1 MRIALALL
9 FAALP
14 SIVFAEPRPEDRAA
28 SIAQDHIV
36 QSGHGPVRFG
46 FDVEGGTLV
55 DAEPSEGGGA
65 PMHTEAAKRVFA
77 LGATDKS
84 VAWAAFDLKRWSGCD
99 DAKACKGKA
108 PFATLH
114 VAMLL
119 EKGRNGW
126 TSGVFHYAEPFTH
139 KAYKKA
145 LKDGKTLS
153 PLAKKI
159 DAGAEDAV
167 KVFEAS
173 IGDPVKL
180 AATVSPRKD
189 VVLYGSDLPERYVG
203 GAAVK
208 KQLLKWDLSLKVRDG
223 IQAGVSKGKT
233 VAWVAAN
240 VDARPVKVMALP
252 TPYRLLA
259 IYEKVG
265 TSWQLVQASFSF
277 AVNPYADEP

>member
-1 MRIALALL
+1 MRIAFALL
-9 FAALP
+9 IAL
-14 SIVFAEPRPEDRAA
+14 SSVAVADPRPADRAV
-28 SIAQDHIV
+28 SIAEDHVV

-46 FDVEGGTLV
+46 FDVEAGVLV
-55 DAEPSEGGGA
+55 DAEPAEGGGA
-65 PMHTEAAKRVFA
+65 PMYTEGAKQVFA
-77 LGATDKS
+77 VGARDKN
-84 VAWAAFDLKRWSGCD
+84 VAWAAFDLKRWSACD
-99 DAKACKGKA
+99 DAKACKGKP

-119 EKGRNGW
+119 EKGRHGW
-126 TSGVFHYAEPFTH
+126 SSGVFHYAEPFTS

-145 LKDGKTLS
+145 LKDGKTLP

-173 IGDPVKL
+173 IGDPAKL
-180 AATVSPRKD
+180 AASVSARKD

-208 KQLLKWDLSLKVRDG
+208 QQLLKWDLSLKVRDG

-252 TPYRLLA
+252 SPYRLLA

-277 AVNPYADEP
+277 AVNPYADGP

>member
-9 FAALP
+9 
-14 SIVFAEPRPEDRAA
+14 VFAVPTLSAAEPGPADRAV
-28 SIAQDHIV
+28 SIAEDHIV
-36 QSGHGPVRFG
+36 QSGHSAVRFG
-46 FDVEGGTLV
+46 FDVEGTLV
-55 DAEPSEGGGA
+55 DAEPAEGGGA

-77 LGATDKS
+77 TASDKS

-99 DAKACKGKA
+99 DAKACKGKP
-108 PFATLH
+108 PFVTLH

-119 EKGRNGW
+119 EKQRTWG
-126 TSGVFHYAEPFTH
+126 SSVFHYAEPFTQ
-139 KAYKKA
+139 KAYNKA
-145 LKDGKTLS
+145 RKEGKTLA
-153 PLAKKI
+153 PLGKKI
-159 DAGAEDAV
+159 DAGAEDVV

-173 IGDPVKL
+173 IGDPAKL

-208 KQLLKWDLSLKVRDG
+208 KQLLQWDLSLKVRDG

-240 VDARPVKVMALP
+240 VDASPIKRKALP
-252 TPYRLLA
+252 SPYRLLA

-265 TSWQLVQASFSF
+265 ASWQLVQASFSF
-277 AVNPYADEP
+277 AVNPYADGP